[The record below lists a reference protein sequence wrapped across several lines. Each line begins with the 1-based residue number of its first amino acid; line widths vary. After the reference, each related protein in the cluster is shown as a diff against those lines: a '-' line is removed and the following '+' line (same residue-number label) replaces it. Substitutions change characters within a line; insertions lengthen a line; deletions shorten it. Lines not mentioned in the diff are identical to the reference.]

1 MHGVGADEVLRSFG
15 SRPHSTRGVSEFS
28 PPCCRPLK
36 ENSSLADWIQVSAE
50 HVLRSVSAA
59 LLRAGAG

>member
-15 SRPHSTRGVSEFS
+15 SRPHSTRGVSEYT
-28 PPCCRPLK
+28 PLK

-50 HVLRSVSAA
+50 HVLRSVPAA